1 MISLYTYFGNS
12 VVVAIINNKH
22 QTNIKHISQSSCMYM
37 SFDFD
42 IALIQILKLFNLF
55 FFLLK

>member
-12 VVVAIINNKH
+12 VVVTIINNKH
-22 QTNIKHISQSSCMYM
+22 QTNNIKHISQSSCMYM

-42 IALIQILKLFNLF
+42 IALIQILKLFSLF
-55 FFLLK
+55 FFL